1 MKRFRFHML
10 DGRMIEQTGVDF
22 RDAVQ
27 NQGFSP
33 EEANSIVG
41 YEEIS

>member
-27 NQGFSP
+27 NQGFSEDEAKRIAHW
-33 EEANSIVG
+33 EEVA
-41 YEEIS
+41 